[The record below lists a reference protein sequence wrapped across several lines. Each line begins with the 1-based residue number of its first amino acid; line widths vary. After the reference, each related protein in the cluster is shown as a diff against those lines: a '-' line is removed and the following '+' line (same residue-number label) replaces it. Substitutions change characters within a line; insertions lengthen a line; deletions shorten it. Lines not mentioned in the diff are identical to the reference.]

1 MPVLYTKPEDESQYI
16 PLRMWVKSEPGQ
28 PNPGQW
34 EIRAWVDHETWFNPY
49 KIYSEESIEALVPE
63 LKEFILRWR
72 EKAQQE
78 KETFVP
84 PDYREKFA
92 GNLFAYK
99 DMLYEI
105 PGMPGISNDLY
116 AKLSADME
124 EELKQMGCRWV
135 SYTGSMD

>member
-1 MPVLYTKPEDESQYI
+1 MPVLYTDPENESQYI
-16 PLRMWVKSEPGQ
+16 PLRTWVKSEDGKPE
-28 PNPGQW
+28 PGQW
-34 EIRAWVDHETWFNPY
+34 ETVAWVDHETWFNPY
-49 KIYSEESIEALVPE
+49 KIYSEESIEALEPE

-92 GNLFAYK
+92 GNRFTYK

-105 PGMPGISNDLY
+105 PGMPGISSDLY
-116 AKLSADME
+116 AKLSVDME
-124 EELKQMGCRWV
+124 KELKQMGCRWV
-135 SYTGSMD
+135 DYTGSID